1 MSKNADANG
10 MMEKE
15 YRRRLHKC
23 WAEASSQLRALHDEE
38 FHEILA
44 ERYASME
51 LIVTKRRSRVSH
63 KQAEYDRAL
72 RLIEAQGR
80 TVS

>member
-1 MSKNADANG
+1 MSKMAEANG
-10 MMEKE
+10 MMEQE

-23 WAEASSQLRALHDEE
+23 WAEASSQLRALHDAE

-51 LIVTKRRSRVSH
+51 LIVAKRPSRATY
-63 KQAEYDRAL
+63 KQAEYERAL